1 MSTITHSTSI
11 GGKSFSQQR
20 SVAAEGEIAR
30 QKDLPAAKAATL
42 TTRTDDDTGVITVAA
57 GVGAQFSVGERV
69 DVYWDVGGI
78 KGHRRGMLVSSIA
91 VDAITV
97 GTAVGDVGAG
107 NIFPAAAS
115 VVQLAKSV
123 LAEFRVD
130 GDDVA
135 VLAFAS
141 DARAIIVLT
150 EADGL
155 EDHFVHLPEVG
166 AAVVWD
172 KNDGTVNPIATK
184 VIARAYMS
192 HNDTAS
198 TKAVKVG
205 VAYN

>member
-1 MSTITHSTSI
+1 MSTVQHSVTI

-20 SVAAEGEIAR
+20 SVVGEGEVAR

-69 DVYWDVGGI
+69 DVYWDVGGV

-97 GTAVGDVGAG
+97 GTVGGDIGAG
-107 NIFPAAAS
+107 DIFPAAAS

-123 LAEFRVD
+123 LGEFRVD

-150 EADGL
+150 EADGV
-155 EDHFVHLPEVG
+155 EDYFVHMPEVG
-166 AAVVWD
+166 SARMWD
-172 KNDGTVNPIATK
+172 KNEGTVNPIAAK

-192 HNDTAS
+192 HNDTTT

-205 VAYN
+205 VVFN